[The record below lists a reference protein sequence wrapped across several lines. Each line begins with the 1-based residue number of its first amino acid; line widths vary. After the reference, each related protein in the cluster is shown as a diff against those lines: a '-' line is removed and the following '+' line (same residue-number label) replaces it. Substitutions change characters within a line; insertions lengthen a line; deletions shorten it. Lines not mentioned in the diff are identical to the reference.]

1 MEKGV
6 PAKVSKT
13 LWIRRRQRGRYIVS
27 EKEIKCYTPT
37 YRIYSIKR
45 PGRPE
50 SGRLFESGRLL
61 KFHHFQQV
69 LYVEDVTSQVSVKY
83 LDENSLFGEVL
94 FILLGGGG
102 REGWVLVVGA
112 Y

>member
-13 LWIRRRQRGRYIVS
+13 LWISRRQRGRYIVS

-45 PGRPE
+45 PA
-50 SGRLFESGRLL
+50 F
-61 KFHHFQQV
+61 
-69 LYVEDVTSQVSVKY
+69 YWY
-83 LDENSLFGEVL
+83 L

-102 REGWVLVVGA
+102 GGERGRFWLWALIELESRRGRGGRLFEVGLLFG
-112 Y
+112 

>member
-1 MEKGV
+1 MNVTRYWTRMEKDV

-13 LWIRRRQRGRYIVS
+13 LWISRRQRGRYIVS

-45 PGRPE
+45 PERP
-50 SGRLFESGRLL
+50 ESGRLL
-61 KFHHFQQV
+61 KFHHFQLV

-83 LDENSLFGEVL
+83 LDENSLFGEV
-94 FILLGGGG
+94 F
-102 REGWVLVVGA
+102 

>member
-1 MEKGV
+1 MDDT
-6 PAKVSKT
+6 SCQ
-13 LWIRRRQRGRYIVS
+13 RRRLNAILLHTVFIRLS
-27 EKEIKCYTPT
+27 A
-37 YRIYSIKR
+37 

-83 LDENSLFGEVL
+83 FDENSLFGEV
-94 FILLGGGG
+94 F
-102 REGWVLVVGA
+102 